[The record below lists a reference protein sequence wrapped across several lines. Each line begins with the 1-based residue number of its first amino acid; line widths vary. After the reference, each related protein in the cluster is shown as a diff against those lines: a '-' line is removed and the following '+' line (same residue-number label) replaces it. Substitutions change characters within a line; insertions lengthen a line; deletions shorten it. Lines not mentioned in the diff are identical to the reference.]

1 MTQKVI
7 NIVLAFIILILIWK
21 GCEIQR
27 EKNELVNQVSAYS
40 IGEKAFNKKI
50 QDDSSTIV
58 TQTQTIMTQ
67 NDAIKLGLLKLEGQI
82 KDVQSQVKES
92 QEVIIKKVLVPF
104 VPDNYI
110 DTTKGWYA
118 SLKNGQITK
127 SLVDSL
133 IFNSLIVPRKFNKDD
148 KWFTI
153 NGIVK
158 KDGVMIDSIKIPNES
173 SVTIGYKK
181 SGFLNLGRTPIVE
194 IKNTNPYID
203 VTKVSNIVTKKNRGI
218 FNTKGFWVGVGVISG
233 ILIQKL

>member
-1 MTQKVI
+1 MTHKLLNVA
-7 NIVLAFIILILIWK
+7 LAFIILILLWK
-21 GCEIQR
+21 GCELKS
-27 EKNELVNQVSAYS
+27 EKEDLVNQVSNYQL
-40 IGEKAFNKKI
+40 GEKAFKKKV
-50 QDDSSTIV
+50 QDDSSTIA

-67 NDAIKLGLLKLEGQI
+67 GDAIKLGLLKLEGEI
-82 KDVQSQVKES
+82 KQVQSQVKES
-92 QEVIIKKVLVPF
+92 QEVIIKKVLVPYI
-104 VPDNYI
+104 PDNYI

-118 SLKNGQITK
+118 SLKSGQITK

-133 IFNSLIVPRKFNKDD
+133 MFHSLVVPRGFKKDD

-153 NGIVK
+153 DGVVR
-158 KDGVMIDSIKIPNES
+158 KDGVMIDSIKVPNES

-203 VTKVSNIVTKKNRGI
+203 LKKVSNIVTKKNKGI
-218 FNTKGFWVGVGVISG
+218 FNTKGFWIGVGVVGG

>member
-1 MTQKVI
+1 MTHKVL
-7 NIVLAFIILILIWK
+7 NIVLAFIILILLWK

-27 EKNELVNQVSAYS
+27 EKNELVDQVSAYS
-40 IGEKAFNKKI
+40 IGEKAFKKKV
-50 QDDSSTIV
+50 QDDSSTIA

-67 NDAIKLGLLKLEGQI
+67 GDAIKLGLLKLEGQI
-82 KDVQSQVKES
+82 KEVQSQVKES
-92 QEVIIKKVLVPF
+92 QEVIIKKVLVPYI
-104 VPDNYI
+104 PDNYI

-118 SLKNGQITK
+118 SLKNGVITK

-133 IFNSLIVPRKFNKDD
+133 MFHSLVVPRGFKKED

-153 NGIVK
+153 NGVVR
-158 KDGVMIDSIKIPNES
+158 KDGVMVDSLKIPNES
-173 SVTIGYKK
+173 SVTIGHKK

-203 VTKVSNIVTKKNRGI
+203 VTKVSNIVTKKNKGI
-218 FNTKGFWVGVGVISG
+218 FNTKGFWIGVGVIGG

>member
-1 MTQKVI
+1 MTHKLL
-7 NIVLAFIILILIWK
+7 NIILAFIVIILFWK
-21 GCEIQR
+21 SCQSEGDR
-27 EKNELVNQVSAYS
+27 ENLLAQISEYKN
-40 IGEKAFNKKI
+40 GEKAFKKKML
-50 QDDSSTIV
+50 DDSSTIA

-67 NDAIKLGLLKLEGQI
+67 GDAIKLGLLKLEGQI
-82 KDVQSQVKES
+82 KEVQSQVKES
-92 QEVIIKKVLVPF
+92 QEVIIKKVLVPYI
-104 VPDNYI
+104 PDNYI

-118 SLKNGQITK
+118 SLKNGVITK

-133 IFNSLIVPRKFNKDD
+133 MFHSLVVPRGFKKED

-153 NGIVK
+153 NGVVR
-158 KDGVMIDSIKIPNES
+158 KDGVMVDSLKIPNES

-203 VTKVSNIVTKKNRGI
+203 VTKVSNIVTKKNKGI
-218 FNTKGFWVGVGVISG
+218 FNTKGFWIGVGVIGG

>member
-1 MTQKVI
+1 MTHKLLNVA
-7 NIVLAFIILILIWK
+7 LAFIILILLWK
-21 GCEIQR
+21 GCELKS
-27 EKNELVNQVSAYS
+27 EKEDLVNQVSNYQL
-40 IGEKAFNKKI
+40 GEKAFKKKV
-50 QDDSSTIV
+50 QDDSSTIA

-67 NDAIKLGLLKLEGQI
+67 GDAIKLGLLKLEGQI

-92 QEVIIKKVLVPF
+92 QEVIIKKVLVPYI
-104 VPDNYI
+104 PDNYI

-118 SLKNGQITK
+118 SLKSGQITK

-133 IFNSLIVPRKFNKDD
+133 MFHSLVVPRGFKKDD

-153 NGIVK
+153 DGVVR
-158 KDGVMIDSIKIPNES
+158 KDGVMIDSIKVPNES

-203 VTKVSNIVTKKNRGI
+203 LKKVSNIVTKKNKGI
-218 FNTKGFWVGVGVISG
+218 FNTKGFWIGVGVIGG